1 MNYLN
6 SEYFRVEVRVL
17 SGLSFFFF
25 FSFLNVSKE
34 IFNVF
39 GAVY

>member
-25 FSFLNVSKE
+25 SFLNVSKE